1 MGEIFNEQLE
11 KAKKLSGYNK
21 ARASRLLD
29 DLATA
34 YISDNFDGLDKSYYA
49 VKSIRKSLSSAG
61 YSISEIDDYLLQY
74 SYITKTQINKL
85 RNQSIYMN
93 DSCSITP
100 HIENIADKETK
111 RIATDIIIDVLKS
124 KPELLKALKK
134 NMNQSNMQKKFS
146 ISNTSMLKS
155 FYEKHKSIID

>member
-49 VKSIRKSLSSAG
+49 VKSVRKSLLTAG
-61 YSISEIDDYLLQY
+61 YTVSEIDDYLLEH
-74 SYITKTQINKL
+74 SYISKTRMNKL
-85 RNQSIYMN
+85 RTQSIYMN
-93 DSCSITP
+93 DSCSIAP
-100 HIENIADKETK
+100 HIENIADRETV
-111 RIATDIIIDVLKS
+111 RLATDIIIDTLQSKPDLLQALKS
-124 KPELLKALKK
+124 GHSRQRIE
-134 NMNQSNMQKKFS
+134 
-146 ISNTSMLKS
+146 
-155 FYEKHKSIID
+155 YKHKIKNVIELQNFYNKYNDII